1 MLAIVGAVRLASHC
15 ALAASSDANAS
26 CNVDDA
32 GMASGRLRLA
42 ALGRHG
48 GRGERIVFIIVVH
61 RWLHARRPAVARL
74 RARQSKGVGWKDE
87 AASASE
93 SLARENAAVAAR
105 RETEEE
111 VEETPSS
118 LHEQIRG
125 CRSGVEPAAT
135 LRPTSSPWGDFWN
148 NNQSVTPYP
157 EDLKA
162 YPTPMPSVLSLA
174 YP

>member
-1 MLAIVGAVRLASHC
+1 
-15 ALAASSDANAS
+15 
-26 CNVDDA
+26 
-32 GMASGRLRLA
+32 
-42 ALGRHG
+42 
-48 GRGERIVFIIVVH
+48 VVH

-111 VEETPSS
+111 VEETRRASFLKTYVTAKVPSS

-135 LRPTSSPWGDFWN
+135 LRPTSSPWGGL
-148 NNQSVTPYP
+148 P
-157 EDLKA
+157 
-162 YPTPMPSVLSLA
+162 PTPGLEGTPPALPPPNIPSQQAAAAAGRLA
-174 YP
+174 PSGLDIMAGARFLLQRDGGAVRSGPVAGGAA